1 MERAVQA
8 KPGGWSRRRCPWA
21 ARPRLGDMSALVRIT
36 TGIMAQHSRVGV
48 SRAMAQFGEVIHCH
62 KPPYS
67 GIPGE
72 DFVNVRFASQDAADR
87 AYAAL
92 KAGQVFI
99 DGFQVGVGPTPGAGK
114 GGGGDSMALG
124 NGMRRRSI
132 SPPRHYG
139 RNRQRS
145 PLMNRRRS
153 PPRRPSPQRV
163 ANFPSRNDPKSPS
176 PRRLA
181 REMHM
186 THGRQQ
192 PGRSR
197 SGSRSRERERP
208 PPPRRYRDE
217 RASEFGFVP
226 GVAGSAPAAM
236 RVKEK
241 PVRPPSPD
249 PPGPVKNLNMVK
261 NFFYRED
268 RSPTPELYE
277 PDRNLET
284 YAPPAVYA

>member
-1 MERAVQA
+1 
-8 KPGGWSRRRCPWA
+8 
-21 ARPRLGDMSALVRIT
+21 MSALVRIT

-72 DFVNVRFASQDAADR
+72 DFVNVRFASQTAADG

-145 PLMNRRRS
+145 PMGGMNRGGGGRGRS

-186 THGRQQ
+186 THGRQP

-197 SGSRSRERERP
+197 SGSRSREPPRERP

-226 GVAGSAPAAM
+226 GVAGGPPPARM
-236 RVKEK
+236 IKEK
-241 PVRPPSPD
+241 PVRPPSPE

-261 NFFYRED
+261 NFFFRED

-277 PDRNLET
+277 PDRNLESF
-284 YAPPAVYA
+284 APHAVYA